1 MSAGDTYI
9 IFPRGYPT
17 VPRLPWKRGEWGE
30 REYMKERGKW
40 KGGQVNVKGME
51 MRDDGRGRIEFES

>member
-1 MSAGDTYI
+1 
-9 IFPRGYPT
+9 
-17 VPRLPWKRGEWGE
+17 
-30 REYMKERGKW
+30 MKERGKW